1 MRQTETIIIG
11 AGQAGL
17 AISSCLTRRGADH
30 LVLER
35 GRIAQRW
42 ADRWESLRLL
52 SPNWMTRLPGYSYQG
67 PEPDGFM
74 TRDEVVNYLTSYARS
89 FDAPVQEDTTV
100 RYVGP
105 WLDGWRVIT
114 DRGVWLARNVVIAT
128 GHCDR
133 PALPP
138 AAASVPAGVI
148 SLTST
153 EYRSAAQL
161 PDGGVL
167 VVGGSATGVQLA
179 RELRRSGRDVVLAVG
194 RHTRLPRR
202 YRGRDIFYWLDRIG
216 SLRRPLSD
224 MLDQNDAR
232 TEPSLQLAASED
244 GRSLDLAA
252 LAGEGV
258 RLSGRLQAFDGARAV
273 FADDLGRT
281 TADAQEQLRRVLDR
295 INRHISAH
303 GLDGKVPAPEEI
315 APVPVE
321 GTPRELDLGAAGIR
335 SVLWATGYTRSYPWL
350 HAPVLD
356 RNRQI
361 IQTRGRTPMA
371 GLYTLGLQF
380 MIRRNS
386 SFIDGVGIDAEEIA
400 AEIAARRAVRE
411 RWAA

>member
-1 MRQTETIIIG
+1 
-11 AGQAGL
+11 
-17 AISSCLTRRGADH
+17 
-30 LVLER
+30 
-35 GRIAQRW
+35 
-42 ADRWESLRLL
+42 
-52 SPNWMTRLPGYSYQG
+52 
-67 PEPDGFM
+67 
-74 TRDEVVNYLTSYARS
+74 
-89 FDAPVQEDTTV
+89 
-100 RYVGP
+100 
-105 WLDGWRVIT
+105 
-114 DRGVWLARNVVIAT
+114 
-128 GHCDR
+128 
-133 PALPP
+133 
-138 AAASVPAGVI
+138 
-148 SLTST
+148 
-153 EYRSAAQL
+153 
-161 PDGGVL
+161 
-167 VVGGSATGVQLA
+167 
-179 RELRRSGRDVVLAVG
+179 
-194 RHTRLPRR
+194 
-202 YRGRDIFYWLDRIG
+202 
-216 SLRRPLSD
+216 
-224 MLDQNDAR
+224 MLDKNDAR

-295 INRHISAH
+295 IDRHISAH